1 MSDTPRTDAV
11 TKKSVDEDDGE
22 YLTEDLLFHARE
34 LEREIRQ
41 LEVAIYDFKT
51 ENNELQ
57 NALTLA
63 CEDRDY
69 FVDLYKMEKE
79 RLDWILEHCDVGY
92 DKFYKTSFENRDEID
107 QAMEDAQ

>member
-1 MSDTPRTDAV
+1 MSDTPRTDA
-11 TKKSVDEDDGE
+11 KAIQFGDGPAK
-22 YLTEDLLFHARE
+22 YVYASFANK

-41 LEVAIYDFKT
+41 LEVAVYDFKT
-51 ENNELQ
+51 ENNQLQ

-69 FVDLYKMEKE
+69 FVDLYNMEKE

-107 QAMEDAQ
+107 QAMEEEQ